1 MKTSFLLI
9 FSLALSLF
17 FLFTNLNSGTAYG
30 GIGDTTGSPLSTMT
44 CSGGGCHGGANYGAT
59 VSISVLDNSG
69 NSISSYVP
77 GQTYTLEINII
88 SSSGNPAGYGAQT
101 VVLDTANQQA
111 GSLDSVLSSNTRIT
125 IFDGRD
131 YLEQYGLN
139 NGTLRAVWT
148 APAQGT
154 GLVKIYSSGVAVD
167 GWGNMIDDEA
177 TAAVSISLTEV
188 ASSALTYLNSEMLS
202 IFPNPANDGIFN
214 VKLNGKSG
222 DYELEIRDLLGKN
235 IMSRKV
241 NIESGISELICL
253 PENTARGFYLISIR
267 NRTEK
272 FNTVLK
278 Y

>member
-1 MKTSFLLI
+1 
-9 FSLALSLF
+9 
-17 FLFTNLNSGTAYG
+17 
-30 GIGDTTGSPLSTMT
+30 
-44 CSGGGCHGGANYGAT
+44 
-59 VSISVLDNSG
+59 LDDSG
-69 NSISSYVP
+69 NVVSSYIPGQSYIVQLSISS
-77 GQTYTLEINII
+77 T
-88 SSSGNPAGYGAQT
+88 SGSPAGYGAQA

-154 GLVKIYSSGVAVD
+154 GPVNIYSSGVAVD

-214 VKLNGKSG
+214 IKLNGKSG

-241 NIESGISELICL
+241 NIESGISESIFI

>member
-9 FSLALSLF
+9 FSLALLLF

-88 SSSGNPAGYGAQT
+88 SSIGNPAGYGAQA

-154 GLVKIYSSGVAVD
+154 GPVKIYSSGVAVD

>member
-9 FSLALSLF
+9 FSLALLLF

-253 PENTARGFYLISIR
+253 PENTARGFYMISIR